1 MPVLL
6 PRIPAGPAL
15 AGAALLIL
23 AAACGDHGSAPVP
36 IDSQLRQALAQA
48 NVTPLTALPAQPP
61 ALVALGQA
69 LMFDKILSGNKDI
82 SCGTCHRPL
91 AHTGDTLTL
100 SIGTGGSGLGA
111 GRTLGNG
118 RVFIARN
125 APELFNR
132 GYGQF
137 TQMFWDGRVSG
148 TPGSFITP
156 AGAALPS
163 GLNSALAAQAMFP
176 VTNRDEM
183 RGKVGDTD
191 VNATHNELAD
201 TADNNLPGIWN
212 GIMARLLAIPAY
224 VTLFDAAYPGVP
236 HTFQQAANAIAAF
249 EIEGFTRINSP
260 FDQYLSGA
268 NSALTDTEKRGG
280 LTFYG
285 RGLCGKCH
293 SGSLLTNQQFSNI
306 GVPQLGP
313 GRPPGAPLDFGRENP
328 TGLAADRFKFKTPP
342 LRNVEL
348 TAPYM
353 HDGAYATLE
362 AAVRHYQHLPLAQQR
377 YDSTQIDAR
386 LRNNAPNGYH
396 NDAGTVAAITATL
409 DARIAADIDF
419 TDTEINELV
428 AFLKALT
435 DPSARDLSAEIPASV
450 PSGLPV
456 DH

>member
-1 MPVLL
+1 MPALST
-6 PRIPAGPAL
+6 RIPTVPAL
-15 AGAALLIL
+15 AVAALLI
-23 AAACGDHGSAPVP
+23 AVAACGDNGSAPVP
-36 IDSQLRQALAQA
+36 IDTQLRQALAQA

-61 ALVALGQA
+61 ALVTLGQA

-100 SIGTGGSGLGA
+100 SIGTGGTGLGA
-111 GRTLGNG
+111 GRMLGTS

-132 GYGQF
+132 GYSQF

-148 TPGSFITP
+148 TPGSFVTP
-156 AGAALPS
+156 AGALLPP

-183 RGKVGDTD
+183 RGQVGDLD
-191 VNATHNELAD
+191 VNGAPNELAD
-201 TADNNLPGIWN
+201 SADNNLPGIWAA
-212 GIMARLLAIPAY
+212 IMARLLNIPAY
-224 VTLFDAAYPGVP
+224 VTLFDAAYPGLP
-236 HTFQQAANAIAAF
+236 HTFEQAANAIAAF
-249 EIEGFTRINSP
+249 EIAGFTRINSP
-260 FDQYLSGA
+260 FDQYLAGA
-268 NSALTDTEKRGG
+268 NSALTDAEKRGA

-285 RGLCGKCH
+285 RGLCSRCH
-293 SGSLLTNQQFSNI
+293 SGSHLTNQQFSNI

-328 TGLAADRFKFKTPP
+328 TGVGADRYKFKTPP

-348 TAPYM
+348 TAPDM

-362 AAVRHYQHLPLAQQR
+362 AAVRHYKHLPMAQQR
-377 YDSTQIDAR
+377 YDSTQADAR
-386 LRNNAPNGYH
+386 LLNTPNGYH
-396 NDAGTVAAITATL
+396 NSAGTVAEVTATL
-409 DARIAADIDF
+409 DARIASDIDF
-419 TDTEINELV
+419 TDTEINEMV
-428 AFLKALT
+428 AFLEALT
-435 DPSARDLSAEIPASV
+435 DPTARDLSTELPATV

-456 DH
+456 DR